1 MAASRGASRIGR
13 KTLLAVID
21 HITQVLPG
29 PDDDFVRPLLQDYVK
44 ALTEI
49 VSRQANA
56 ELFARKN
63 AEPWQA
69 CVDLFLDVALNI
81 LPNEADT
88 TSLPLAA
95 RNSPA
100 PTTSSSRSM
109 PRTNPSL
116 QAQRLHGQGEGGP
129 LKDALEGI
137 YHLVSAANAPILQR
151 MQDITGLALRVLS
164 IKHLSLGST
173 QTLCFSIVNT
183 IFRATEADNLD
194 DTILLAK
201 DILPHMGYWW
211 RAERVSQDELIK
223 ALRNE
228 ISRGIFLMHLHLEH
242 LAVNLWDVDVRS
254 ELGNLVDP
262 LWQEYS
268 KRSEAFRLQLTDLTF
283 TSSASRGHAM
293 QLGLFGLRPHNVEG
307 ESHWAIVQNLAFL
320 EAILLRPKKDTTEH
334 AVDNSEQP
342 RKRRRIHQDP
352 NPIRV
357 KLKSRE
363 DGVVRTAL
371 QLVPFILAT
380 NTLSHNEINELLVDL
395 VSFTGDKNA
404 ITASW
409 AMIACSSECCYS
421 SAKEALPLAADTASF
436 FALKKLVLELLYPRL
451 EELKGLCVS
460 WTKKASDG
468 GTQISFDRFQSLMS
482 ACIMGALLTPHL
494 SDLNSVQSSSIEGLL
509 LELAE
514 GGISAALSSVE
525 PTAFVNLT
533 LKELKPC
540 IPEIS
545 TAKLTQL
552 CGENPVVLKLLSKL
566 SEIIEQRQSSQ
577 HSGDH
582 AEFMDIDD
590 DFDSYNSQIDSASS
604 TSDLV
609 ITGEAALDIVERL
622 GKIVGNPEYQS
633 CEVAQSTCI
642 EVIDGLSNIWL
653 QDNQNLADM
662 VGDLYTHFIKVGFPS
677 NIISPKTQMSLAR
690 LLFTLLRIN
699 PEGAM
704 KVKCFIA
711 ERIADIF
718 ELYILM
724 LHDEVF
730 VDVLDSLPT
739 DPDNNAGIAFRLL
752 VLSKIACSWPTL
764 LRRCTYHIFETP
776 GKIPQST
783 DYAKRCLADIS
794 IVLNLKSPTELFR
807 LFSRQLLYTW
817 LEVNTVESIPFAIFG
832 YATLGDLLKSAQ
844 GEAIGLAVMRDQETT
859 GAEIARL
866 IGMSETQLIQ
876 QNFATAMSYGLLYA
890 ATFGSQEK
898 IKGEDRIKK
907 KLGAEPFIESIYVH
921 FIDIVAL
928 LFDLIDQEDSIE
940 KVFLKQTH
948 LKYAGENLEAIKAIA
963 HSPATLP
970 PNQQPMFKA
979 KYVFNELVRLCQ
991 STEFQF
997 HDLWT
1002 PAVVVAIARKL
1013 FNTVHPALG
1022 SLHACSVLRKV
1033 RILVCLAGPVA
1044 LESYCLEMLLSSI
1057 RGFIVDSECADDA
1070 LGISQYLLS
1079 RGKVY
1084 LAQVPSFLAGYSL
1097 SALASLRVFL
1107 ESSQSSTTQVSQF
1120 KATMSKAQKFHEWF
1134 GQYLSDYTSPRFE
1147 SQSQNDLF
1155 ESITLSAAHI
1165 RSSGNAEKNTSESKL
1180 LLDILNDEISD
1191 SQLLNESSRQLALGL
1206 LCGDFTIP
1214 THIRNDVVE
1223 SDRHAIN
1230 HASAVW
1236 KSCGAQN
1243 LSEHYLAWAGRVVGR
1258 SFLAS
1263 GTIPE
1268 DILRESQLDQYEKIA
1283 PGPHGSEMGL
1293 LHLLQGLTMNPNS
1306 VTAGLAE
1313 ATLRT
1318 AISRAV
1324 VEDDAPLVT
1333 AGQRSLSESLFSASQ
1348 WGPYR
1353 TPPSEAAPNGLSEDD
1368 QFSWTEGITSQSWL
1382 PRLSAY
1388 LAQSVPSSILLS
1400 VLSPVLLKVKGF
1412 AEKAFPFI
1420 VHLVL
1425 YFQLEQQQG
1434 AKKSLS
1440 GAIKQWIG
1448 STEQT
1453 AKDNIKLLLNTIL
1466 YLRTQE
1472 YPKESSI
1479 ADRLHWLDTD
1489 YALAA
1494 SSATCCGMH
1503 KTALLFA
1510 EIAAS
1515 ETSRAS
1521 RRSSVAKEADINETL
1536 LAIFENIDDPDAYY
1550 GLPEDASLSNVL
1562 ARLEYEQEGTKSLAF
1577 RGAQYDSHMRMRQN
1591 ASESDAHALVK
1602 ALGTLGFAGLSHS
1615 LMQTQQNL
1623 GSTPSS
1629 TESTFHTARRLEIW
1643 NLPVPSGSDHY
1654 AVVTYKAYQSMHQA
1668 TGLSAIQKAIYD
1680 GFARTMKSVVS
1691 NNHNATALR
1700 SRLGALAALSELDE
1714 ILNISDVA
1722 ELEGLM
1728 SQFQERS
1735 QWMKSGIYD
1744 DVSQILSYRGTT
1756 MSMFSQHASL
1766 LGNATLS
1773 VAGIRQMEIKS
1784 MLLASGIYRYHQ
1796 ATQESLNI
1804 SSALSDLI
1812 KPCEDIGVH
1821 VDVAIKIEVANSL
1834 WDHGEMSS
1842 SIKML
1847 QGIDNITTLKKQAIP
1862 VGRSDL
1868 LSKIGHRMSVARLEK
1883 PRDIQ
1888 KKYLEPA
1895 LKELKGSAEGKE
1907 AGLVFHQFAV
1917 FCDEQLQDPDSLEDL
1932 TRLQNL
1938 KRGKSDEVEE
1948 LKSLISSTRDSQ
1960 LKAKYSHVL
1969 SKEKQWLDLDEQ
1981 ELRRVEMT
1989 RSEFVRLSLENY
2001 LLSLA
2006 SSDEH
2011 NNDAL
2016 RFTALWLERSDDDT
2030 TNKAVLRHLS
2040 KVPTA
2045 KFAGLMSQLT
2055 SRLQNQPSTFQALL
2069 SDLVCNICIDHPY
2082 HGMYHIWSG
2091 TKARVQQKD
2100 EVAVLRVKAHER
2112 IAQKLANTN
2121 PVADIWTSI
2130 EKTSK
2135 YYHMLALDRDPS
2147 KYKSGAKVALKD
2159 STAAKNLMNYLAK
2172 FRIPPPTMHIEINAN
2187 KDYSRVP
2194 MISRL
2199 DPTMTIASGLVKG
2212 GQDDL
2217 RQDAIME
2224 QVFAAVSSLLKLH
2237 RATRQRN
2244 LGIRTYKVLP
2254 LTASSGLIEFV
2265 RDTIPLHEFL
2275 MPAHERYHPRD
2286 LKGTQCRKEIF
2297 NVQNRT
2303 VEQRISTYRKVTERF
2318 QPVMRYFFMEY
2329 FVDPDEW
2336 FVKRLAYTRSTA
2348 AISMLG
2354 HVLGLG
2360 DRHGH
2365 NILLDTKTGEAVHID
2380 LGIAFETGRI
2390 LPVPELVPFR
2400 LTRDIVDG
2408 MGITKTEGVFRR
2420 CCEVTLD
2427 ALREEQYSIMTIL
2440 DVLRYDPLYSWS
2452 VSPVRLAKLQ
2462 KARQDDDGAIDDT
2475 DQAEVDT
2482 KKGKKST
2489 SHLNEPSEGDRALEV
2504 VRKKLSKTLS
2514 VTATVNDLIN
2524 QATDERNLAV
2534 LYSGIGRMADLD
2546 PSEAVDVLR
2555 SRSRSSTPED
2565 DNPITPEII
2574 PIGPQDYLGPG
2585 ILVVTIR
2592 EGLGLSVPPQYEDA
2606 FEHESDSLATP
2617 DVVPGAQDSISLLSN
2632 HQTLPYAVLEFDSS
2646 QITTKAI
2653 SGTIKNPMWTGTRER
2668 WNKATYEQK
2677 LDVFRS
2683 SELTIRLYIKNPD
2696 THRGRGDI
2704 FLGVAKMTPTFG
2716 DETSSQKAWLPIENG
2731 TGKLQVEVQ
2740 YVKDKPL
2747 GIKIS
2752 GYPST
2757 ILLNSVSQVRKSG
2770 SNCRYASVI
2779 IQKPDVWSH
2788 EDVVQALHSPVNG
2801 IRFIAP
2807 LKFIAQ
2813 TRTKLCLFWPFV
2825 NGGHLFYHLQ
2835 MAQRFQTDRAR
2846 LYAAELLIS
2855 LEWLHRLD
2863 PSYYDLKPRKIL
2875 LDSTGHVVICDIG
2888 LLHLVPKNMETSND
2902 HVMDFLAPELLS
2914 KEGSTGN
2921 VTAASK
2927 WWILGAFLYEMLTGL
2942 PPFYDEDV
2950 EERRRKTLSEPL
2962 EFSELLPASAQDLL
2976 TKLLAR
2982 RPEERLG
2989 EKGAFEI
2996 KIHPFFSGLDWNKV
3010 ARREYVPAFKPPEMA
3025 TSFRQERYP
3034 SLADMVEK
3042 FSGFEWNTPVNIPSP
3057 FKSDSVVVESHPNT
3071 VKSDPVVVES
3081 LQNTVKL
3088 HDMVERKEDWELVWQ
3103 LNDQAFYFYN
3113 RPTKTKKP
3121 IITAKQPEKQHT
3133 VQLKST
3139 VRQEDATI
3147 HEASDTSSND
3157 LPNAAQRQEALEEV
3171 LKHNYMHLVP
3181 ALLEQYRINLNFRL
3195 DFTYQTPLGYV
3206 TKLGD
3211 VKIAQLFLEN
3221 GADANMK
3228 HGPTSWGGPL
3238 LTAVREENQEL
3249 VKILVQKTDRVP
3261 CTKALGLAVEKS
3273 NISIVQILLANGVKC
3288 DFEDSDQP
3296 PHIIPGDDNWDT
3308 TAAFMDTTE
3317 QEEYIP
3323 PLVRAVCLGNVNLVR
3338 LLLAHGAD
3346 VNIGYHNMYMPLPGI
3361 LSIHMLCGRP
3371 IQLAMELGHQ
3381 DVVRLLLDY
3390 GADINLAQPVWQHH
3404 NCGMIPRMVY
3414 LQITARLRSAAA
3426 AR

>member
-1 MAASRGASRIGR
+1 MASSHGSSVMLLASKVKSGNVRDREKAVDDLAQLLSPRNRSANLSDLGDKSYHEIFEAIFNFVLNQKSVYYDKKKSQSTANTAASRLSKCAAAVRMAASRGATKIGR

-29 PDDDFVRPLLQDYVK
+29 PDEDFVRPLLQDYVK

-49 VSRQANA
+49 VSRQANV
-56 ELFARKN
+56 ELLARKK

-69 CVDLFLDVALNI
+69 CVDLFLDIADHI
-81 LPNEADT
+81 LPSEANT
-88 TSLPLAA
+88 ASLPHTA
-95 RNSPA
+95 RPSPA
-100 PTTSSSRSM
+100 PTASSSRSL
-109 PRTNPSL
+109 PRSNSAL
-116 QAQRLHGQGEGGP
+116 QAQRHTGQGEGGP
-129 LKDALEGI
+129 LKDALEGL
-137 YHLVSAANAPILQR
+137 YHLVSAANAPILR
-151 MQDITGLALRVLS
+151 GAQDITNLALRVLNS
-164 IKHLSLGST
+164 KHLSPGST

-183 IFRATEADNLD
+183 VFRATEADCLD
-194 DTILLAK
+194 DAIALAK
-201 DILPHMGYWW
+201 DLLPHMSYWW
-211 RAERVSQDELIK
+211 RAEKVSQDELIK

-228 ISRGIFLMHLHLEH
+228 ISRSIFLMHLHLEH
-242 LAVNLWDVDVRS
+242 LAVNLWDSDVRN
-254 ELGNLVDP
+254 ELEHLIEP
-262 LWQEYS
+262 LWQEYA
-268 KRSEAFRLQLTDLTF
+268 KRSEAFRLQLADLTF
-283 TSSASRGHAM
+283 TPSPSQGHVM
-293 QLGLFGLRPHNVEG
+293 QLGLFGLRPHNIEG

-320 EAILLRPKKDTTEH
+320 EAILLRPKKDIGDKDAE
-334 AVDNSEQP
+334 NREQP
-342 RKRRRIHQDP
+342 RKKRRIQQDP
-352 NPIRV
+352 NPLRI
-357 KLKSRE
+357 KLKSNHA
-363 DGVVRTAL
+363 GVVRTAL
-371 QLVPFILAT
+371 QLVPFMLAT
-380 NTLSHNEINELLVDL
+380 NTLSHSEIDELLVDL
-395 VSFTGDKNA
+395 VGFAGDKNA

-409 AMIACSSECCYS
+409 ALIACASCALWSKECRLQQDIWRQIWHLAARSVSLPATSRAACFLLHSIIETDILPYHNLSDDINSIITTADINGPGILCDTSLALMSHLFHVRNSRLPSASHSTSSHIIRWVFLRWNPSELAYSSFQSAHVRPVDLVNILHLCCGAQPISSTRQDVASGGSLGETWISQREIGDFNEYLLLLGHETCDTISSECCYL
-421 SAKEALPLAADTASF
+421 SAKEALPLVADANNF
-436 FALKKLVLELLYPRL
+436 FALKKLVLELLYPKI
-451 EELKGLCVS
+451 EELKELCAS

-482 ACIMGALLTPHL
+482 ACIMGTLLMPHL
-494 SDLNSVQSSSIEGLL
+494 SDLNSTQSSSIEALL

-514 GGISAALSSVE
+514 SGISAALCSVE
-525 PTAFVNLT
+525 PTAFVELT
-533 LKELKPC
+533 LKELRAC

-545 TAKLTQL
+545 TTNLSQL
-552 CGENPVVLKLLSKL
+552 CAERPGILNLLSKM
-566 SEIIEQRQSSQ
+566 SEIIEQRQASQ
-577 HSGDH
+577 RSGDH
-582 AEFMDIDD
+582 PDIMDLDD
-590 DFDSYNSQIDSASS
+590 DFGSYNSQVVTASNAYSTPRQNIQLCLNPQAFYIDTRLRLTLLKLIHQDKSQLGLLTASYVNDLLALS
-604 TSDLV
+604 DDELLSCQRLLIEIVRSDLV
-609 ITGEAALDIVERL
+609 VDGEAALAIVERL

-633 CEVAQSTCI
+633 CEVAQTTCI
-642 EVIDGLSNIWL
+642 EVIDGLSNTWL

-662 VGDLYTHFIKVGFPS
+662 VGDLYDHFVKVCFPS
-677 NIISPKTQMSLAR
+677 NILSPKTQMSLAR

-699 PEGAM
+699 PEYGRSLGLDSCRTSLLLILKKGPM

-711 ERIADIF
+711 ERVADIF

-730 VDVLDSLPT
+730 VDVLDNLPT
-739 DPDNNAGIAFRLL
+739 DPDNSAGIAFRLL

-776 GKIPQST
+776 GKISQSA

-817 LEVNTVESIPFAIFG
+817 LEVNTVESIPYSIFG
-832 YATLGDLLKSAQ
+832 YTSLGDLLKSAQ
-844 GEAIGLAVMRDQETT
+844 AEAIGLAIMRGQENTS
-859 GAEIARL
+859 ADIARL
-866 IGMSETQLIQ
+866 VGISEPQLIQ
-876 QNFATAMSYGLLYA
+876 QNFATALSYGLLYA
-890 ATFGSQEK
+890 TTFGSQEK
-898 IKGEDRIKK
+898 AKGEDRIKQ
-907 KLGAEPFIESIYVH
+907 KLGSKSYIESVYIH

-928 LFDLIDQEDSIE
+928 LFDLIDQEDPVE

-963 HSPATLP
+963 HSPANLP
-970 PNQQPMFKA
+970 PNQQPMFRA
-979 KYVFNELVRLCQ
+979 KSVFNELIRLCQ
-991 STEFQF
+991 GTEFQF

-1079 RGKVY
+1079 RGKSY
-1084 LAQVPSFLAGYSL
+1084 LTQVPSFLAGYAL

-1107 ESSQSSTTQVSQF
+1107 ESSQSSTTQESQF

-1134 GQYLSDYTSPRFE
+1134 SQYLADYTSPRFE

-1155 ESITLSAAHI
+1155 KSITLSAAHI

-1180 LLDILNDEISD
+1180 LLDILNDEIAE

-1214 THIRNDVVE
+1214 THSRNDVVE
-1223 SDRHAIN
+1223 SDQNAIA

-1243 LSEHYLAWAGRVVGR
+1243 LSENYLSWAGRVVGR

-1293 LHLLQGLTMNPNS
+1293 LHLLQDLTMDPNS

-1318 AISRAV
+1318 AISQAV
-1324 VEDDAPLVT
+1324 VEDDGPLVT
-1333 AGQRSLSESLFSASQ
+1333 AGQRSLSESLFIASQ
-1348 WGPYR
+1348 WGSYR
-1353 TPPSEAAPNGLSEDD
+1353 TPPSETAPTGLPDDD
-1368 QFSWTEGITSQSWL
+1368 QFSWTEDVTSQNWL
-1382 PRLSAY
+1382 RRLSAF
-1388 LAQSVPSSILLS
+1388 LSQSVPSSILLS

-1425 YFQLEQQQG
+1425 YFQLEQQQ
-1434 AKKSLS
+1434 ATKKSLS
-1440 GAIKQWIG
+1440 GAMKEWLG
-1448 STEQT
+1448 SAEPT
-1453 AKDNIKLLLNTIL
+1453 ARGNIKLLINTIL

-1472 YPKESSI
+1472 YPKEASI
-1479 ADRLHWLDTD
+1479 ADRLHWLDID
-1489 YALAA
+1489 YAMAA
-1494 SSATCCGMH
+1494 SSATRCGMH

-1515 ETSRAS
+1515 ETARAS

-1550 GLPEDASLSNVL
+1550 GLPEEASLSNVL
-1562 ARLEYEQEGTKSLAF
+1562 SRLEYEQEGTKNLAF
-1577 RGAQYDSHMRMRQN
+1577 RGAQYDSHIRLRQN
-1591 ASESDAHALVK
+1591 TSESDAHALVK

-1629 TESTFHTARRLEIW
+1629 IESTFHTARRLEIW
-1643 NLPVPSGSDHY
+1643 NLPVPATSDHH
-1654 AVVTYKAYQSMHQA
+1654 AVVTYKAYQTMHQA
-1668 TGLSAIQKAIYD
+1668 TNLSAIRASIYD
-1680 GFARTMKSVVS
+1680 GFARTMKNLVS
-1691 NNHNATALR
+1691 NNRNATALR

-1714 ILNISDVA
+1714 ILNIADVT

-1728 SQFQERS
+1728 SRFQERS
-1735 QWMKSGIYD
+1735 QWMRSGIYD
-1744 DVSQILSYRGTT
+1744 DVSQILSCRGTT
-1756 MSMFSQHASL
+1756 MS
-1766 LGNATLS
+1766 
-1773 VAGIRQMEIKS
+1773 IRQMEIKS

-1804 SSALSDLI
+1804 STALSDLI
-1812 KPCEDIGVH
+1812 KPCEDLGVH

-1834 WDHGEMSS
+1834 WDHGEMTT

-1847 QGIDNITTLKKQAIP
+1847 QGIDNITALKKQAIP
-1862 VGRSDL
+1862 VSRSDL

-1895 LKELKGSAEGKE
+1895 LKELKGGVEAKE

-1938 KRGKSDEVEE
+1938 KKGKNDEVEE

-2016 RFTALWLERSDDDT
+2016 RFTALWLERSDDEA
-2030 TNKAVLRHLS
+2030 TNKAVTRHLS

-2055 SRLQNQPSTFQALL
+2055 SRLQNQDSAFQELL
-2069 SDLVCNICIDHPY
+2069 SNLVYNICVDHPY

-2100 EVAVLRVKAHER
+2100 EVAVLRVRANEK
-2112 IAQKLANTN
+2112 IAAKLANTKA
-2121 PVADIWTSI
+2121 VADIWVSI

-2135 YYHMLALDRDPS
+2135 CYHALALERDQA

-2172 FRIPPPTMHIEINAN
+2172 FRIPPPTMHIEVNAN

-2194 MISRL
+2194 LISRL
-2199 DPTMTIASGLVKG
+2199 EPTMTIASGVSAPKIITAIGTDGAKYKQLVKG

-2286 LKGTQCRKEIF
+2286 LKGSQCRKEIF

-2365 NILLDTKTGEAVHID
+2365 NILLDTKTGEVVHID

-2462 KARQDDDGAIDDT
+2462 KARQDDDGAIDDA
-2475 DQAEVDT
+2475 DQAAVDT
-2482 KKGKKST
+2482 KKAKKT
-2489 SHLNEPSEGDRALEV
+2489 GSHMNEPSEGDRALEV

-2534 LYSGIGRMADLD
+2534 LYSGWA
-2546 PSEAVDVLR
+2546 A
-2555 SRSRSSTPED
+2555 
-2565 DNPITPEII
+2565 
-2574 PIGPQDYLGPG
+2574 
-2585 ILVVTIR
+2585 
-2592 EGLGLSVPPQYEDA
+2592 
-2606 FEHESDSLATP
+2606 
-2617 DVVPGAQDSISLLSN
+2617 
-2632 HQTLPYAVLEFDSS
+2632 YA
-2646 QITTKAI
+2646 
-2653 SGTIKNPMWTGTRER
+2653 
-2668 WNKATYEQK
+2668 
-2677 LDVFRS
+2677 
-2683 SELTIRLYIKNPD
+2683 
-2696 THRGRGDI
+2696 
-2704 FLGVAKMTPTFG
+2704 
-2716 DETSSQKAWLPIENG
+2716 
-2731 TGKLQVEVQ
+2731 
-2740 YVKDKPL
+2740 
-2747 GIKIS
+2747 
-2752 GYPST
+2752 
-2757 ILLNSVSQVRKSG
+2757 
-2770 SNCRYASVI
+2770 
-2779 IQKPDVWSH
+2779 
-2788 EDVVQALHSPVNG
+2788 
-2801 IRFIAP
+2801 
-2807 LKFIAQ
+2807 
-2813 TRTKLCLFWPFV
+2813 
-2825 NGGHLFYHLQ
+2825 
-2835 MAQRFQTDRAR
+2835 
-2846 LYAAELLIS
+2846 
-2855 LEWLHRLD
+2855 
-2863 PSYYDLKPRKIL
+2863 
-2875 LDSTGHVVICDIG
+2875 
-2888 LLHLVPKNMETSND
+2888 
-2902 HVMDFLAPELLS
+2902 
-2914 KEGSTGN
+2914 
-2921 VTAASK
+2921 
-2927 WWILGAFLYEMLTGL
+2927 
-2942 PPFYDEDV
+2942 
-2950 EERRRKTLSEPL
+2950 
-2962 EFSELLPASAQDLL
+2962 
-2976 TKLLAR
+2976 
-2982 RPEERLG
+2982 
-2989 EKGAFEI
+2989 
-2996 KIHPFFSGLDWNKV
+2996 
-3010 ARREYVPAFKPPEMA
+3010 
-3025 TSFRQERYP
+3025 
-3034 SLADMVEK
+3034 
-3042 FSGFEWNTPVNIPSP
+3042 
-3057 FKSDSVVVESHPNT
+3057 
-3071 VKSDPVVVES
+3071 
-3081 LQNTVKL
+3081 
-3088 HDMVERKEDWELVWQ
+3088 
-3103 LNDQAFYFYN
+3103 
-3113 RPTKTKKP
+3113 
-3121 IITAKQPEKQHT
+3121 
-3133 VQLKST
+3133 
-3139 VRQEDATI
+3139 
-3147 HEASDTSSND
+3147 
-3157 LPNAAQRQEALEEV
+3157 
-3171 LKHNYMHLVP
+3171 
-3181 ALLEQYRINLNFRL
+3181 
-3195 DFTYQTPLGYV
+3195 
-3206 TKLGD
+3206 
-3211 VKIAQLFLEN
+3211 
-3221 GADANMK
+3221 
-3228 HGPTSWGGPL
+3228 
-3238 LTAVREENQEL
+3238 
-3249 VKILVQKTDRVP
+3249 
-3261 CTKALGLAVEKS
+3261 
-3273 NISIVQILLANGVKC
+3273 
-3288 DFEDSDQP
+3288 
-3296 PHIIPGDDNWDT
+3296 
-3308 TAAFMDTTE
+3308 
-3317 QEEYIP
+3317 
-3323 PLVRAVCLGNVNLVR
+3323 
-3338 LLLAHGAD
+3338 
-3346 VNIGYHNMYMPLPGI
+3346 
-3361 LSIHMLCGRP
+3361 
-3371 IQLAMELGHQ
+3371 
-3381 DVVRLLLDY
+3381 
-3390 GADINLAQPVWQHH
+3390 
-3404 NCGMIPRMVY
+3404 
-3414 LQITARLRSAAA
+3414 
-3426 AR
+3426 